1 MCDGHMKSL
10 IKLIEPTPK
19 NITNFRLHPAGIRGL
34 SLDDF
39 RIVVVVA
46 VRVNSWKKIDVQK
59 NSKEDFT
66 NILLVQLTQK
76 TVPFWASDSRNFEFS
91 LITGR

>member
-19 NITNFRLHPAGIRGL
+19 ISQISDCILQASDL

-46 VRVNSWKKIDVQK
+46 VRVDSWKNS
-59 NSKEDFT
+59 NSKY
-66 NILLVQLTQK
+66 
-76 TVPFWASDSRNFEFS
+76 A
-91 LITGR
+91 

>member
-1 MCDGHMKSL
+1 MKSL

-46 VRVNSWKKIDVQK
+46 VRVNSWKKIDVKK
-59 NSKEDFT
+59 NAKFLWREFT